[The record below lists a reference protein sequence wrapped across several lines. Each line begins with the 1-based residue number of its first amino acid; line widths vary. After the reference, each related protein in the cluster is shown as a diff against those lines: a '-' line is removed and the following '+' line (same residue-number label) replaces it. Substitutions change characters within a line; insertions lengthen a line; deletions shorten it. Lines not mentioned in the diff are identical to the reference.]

1 MKYLSNKS
9 QLQQNLIDLDQFIE
23 STKEQNRKA
32 YDKWTKLSKSIFSFK
47 SSRLA
52 AQYEYTYTTNV
63 LKYLINYRTHLVDR
77 IEMIN
82 KVYHHDNN

>member
-1 MKYLSNKS
+1 MKFLSNKS
-9 QLQQNLIDLDQFIE
+9 ELQQNLIDLDQFIE

-52 AQYEYTYTTNV
+52 AQYEYTNTNNV
-63 LKYLINYRTHLVDR
+63 LKYLMDYRTHLAER

-82 KVYHHDNN
+82 KVYQHDNN